1 MAGPG
6 EVVVTDTAK
15 AIPLANSPI
24 DGLPLT
30 DLLVATETI
39 GSEEFVVIKGYAV
52 RPAQKGQ
59 KEMTIGGETVVEDP
73 TPVCTG
79 TFLVLDATT
88 ADALASA
95 IASIAGTLLS

>member
-6 EVVVTDTAK
+6 EFDVTSVGKVVSV
-15 AIPLANSPI
+15 ANAPI
-24 DGLPLT
+24 DGLAVT
-30 DLLVATETI
+30 NFVVATESI
-39 GSEEFVVIKGYAV
+39 GGEDFVVIKGYAV

-59 KEMTIGGETVVEDP
+59 KELVIGGETVVEDP
-73 TPVCTG
+73 VPVCTG